1 MAKPRQ
7 VKRDRF
13 DAFTIELFLDG
24 DRDWLAHFAE
34 LPNISAFGPTPEKA
48 LDELATAWEM
58 VKQDYRESGEP
69 VPTAPARR
77 RYSGQF
83 NVRIDKRVH
92 RALAIEAQRA
102 GVSLNALVAQ
112 KLARGVEDPGGVARL
127 RNRHRAE

>member
-1 MAKPRQ
+1 MARGRRSKS
-7 VKRDRF
+7 DRF
-13 DAFTIELFLDG
+13 DGFMLELFQDE
-24 DRDWLAHFAE
+24 DTDWLAHFVE

-58 VKQDYRESGEP
+58 VKQDYRESGEAIP
-69 VPTAPARR
+69 VAPARR

-92 RALAIEAQRA
+92 RALVIEAARA

-112 KLARGVEDPGGVARL
+112 KLTKGLPSEDSNLAG
-127 RNRHRAE
+127 